1 MGFFDDFLTN
11 ALDQVEDVFT
21 NIENAIGTIPEVVDQ
36 GVAKA
41 EEGMQ
46 AAEGAIAKLEQG
58 ASKVVEVIDT
68 VEQKSDDA
76 VTLVNNVGEKI
87 QGQ

>member
-1 MGFFDDFLTN
+1 MGFFDDFLNN

-58 ASKVVEVIDT
+58 ATKVVEVIDT
-68 VEQKSDDA
+68 VEQKTDDA
-76 VTLVNNVGEKI
+76 ATLVNNVGEKI